1 MATLTVMIPAYNEEK
16 NLRDAVAS
24 VLNAVSIEEISDY
37 EILIFDDCST
47 DSTGDIADE
56 IASTNSKIKVFHN
69 EENMGFG
76 YNYSKGLNLATME
89 YYCLFP
95 GDNENEGESFKDI
108 LTNIGKADM
117 VLSYTA
123 NREVRKFKRRVISWL
138 YNWAI
143 NCIFTMNMR
152 YYNGINIYPVK
163 ILREIEIDTFS
174 FAFNA
179 EIIVRL
185 VKRGYSYIEVP
196 AFVKPTAKS
205 SALTLKNI
213 FGVIGTIAR
222 LSYEVNIRRKI

>member
-24 VLNAVSIEEISDY
+24 VLNAVSIDEISDY
-37 EILIFDDCST
+37 EIFIFDDCST

-56 IASTNSKIKVFHN
+56 IAGANSKIKVFHN

-95 GDNENEGESFKDI
+95 GDNENEAESFKDI

-117 VLSYTA
+117 ILSYTA
-123 NREVRKFKRRVISWL
+123 NREVRKFKRRVISRF

-143 NCIFTMNMR
+143 NYIFTMNMK
-152 YYNGINIYPVK
+152 YYNGINIYPVS
-163 ILREIEIDTFS
+163 ILRKVEIDTFG

-196 AFVKPTAKS
+196 TLVKPAAKS

-213 FGVIGTIAR
+213 FSVIGTIAR
-222 LSYEVNIRRKI
+222 LAYEMNVRRKI